1 MLLTLQP
8 QQSQTGTR
16 FIPPPPP
23 PRRRRR
29 RRRRR
34 RGWDPIAQSFLVFG
48 DTGVFLTS
56 VDIYFSDKDPNDIPV
71 IFQLRTMENGIP
83 TQKILPFSEVT
94 VTLLKLLHL
103 LMVVWLLELH
113 LMLQFMLKS
122 KLNMQCA

>member
-1 MLLTLQP
+1 MLPLLLTLQ
-8 QQSQTGTR
+8 QTTVETGTR

-23 PRRRRR
+23 PRRRR

-56 VDIYFSDKDPNDIPV
+56 VDVYFSDKDPNDIPV

-83 TQKILPFSEVT
+83 TQKIIPFSEVT
-94 VTLLKLLHL
+94 IPPSQITTSTDGSVDLP
-103 LMVVWLLELH
+103 E
-113 LMLQFMLKS
+113 
-122 KLNMQCA
+122 